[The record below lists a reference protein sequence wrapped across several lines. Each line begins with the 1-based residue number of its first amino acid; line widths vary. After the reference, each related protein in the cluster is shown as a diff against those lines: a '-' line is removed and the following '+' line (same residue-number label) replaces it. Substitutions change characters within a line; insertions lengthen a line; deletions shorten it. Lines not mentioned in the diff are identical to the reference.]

1 MERFRDFIYKKNDI
15 IVALVILVVALVIIS
30 SRVAAIMDYPKEML
44 SQHTS
49 PTVTEQEADDKEN

>member
-30 SRVAAIMDYPKEML
+30 SRVAAIMEYPQEML

-49 PTVTEQEADDKEN
+49 AAVEQEADDKEN